1 VTTERAGPATPADA
15 SSLPPN
21 VEGTVVTVGTFD
33 GVHLGH
39 QDVIHRLAARA
50 AEAGLPSV
58 LVTFDPHPLEVVNPA
73 AAPPLLTPGLE
84 RLEVLAETGVD
95 YVAVVPFTPTLA
107 AYEAADFVDLVLR
120 DRLRLRELLI
130 GHDHGMGRGRTG
142 DADVL
147 SALGAERGFRVD
159 VVPPV
164 SAVDGDGPPISSTEI
179 RRAIA
184 AGELDRAALGL
195 GRLYSASGRVVHGE
209 QRGRLLGYPTLN
221 VELPSPRKLLPPEGV
236 YAVRVQTPRGP
247 FGGMMNLGPRPTFG
261 DARSGIEAHL
271 FDAAGEFYGA
281 WVRVDFVARLRET
294 RRFPAVEA
302 LVKQL
307 GRDAEQARLA
317 LSGVR

>member
-1 VTTERAGPATPADA
+1 
-15 SSLPPN
+15 
-21 VEGTVVTVGTFD
+21 
-33 GVHLGH
+33 
-39 QDVIHRLAARA
+39 
-50 AEAGLPSV
+50 
-58 LVTFDPHPLEVVNPA
+58 VVNPA

-120 DRLRLRELLI
+120 DRLRMRELLI

-195 GRLYSASGRVVHGE
+195 GRLYSASGRVGHGE

-302 LVKQL
+302 LVEQL